1 MPSVPESGG
10 PTTLYVNLDF
20 FFDALLVPLRWARLG
35 FSAVASCRIAYAW
48 RSEAARTRATLI

>member
-20 FFDALLVPLRWARLG
+20 LDALLVPLGWAS
-35 FSAVASCRIAYAW
+35 FSAVASYGRIAYAW